1 MDDRHARI
9 AVITG
14 AAQGLGR
21 ETAMVLA
28 AAGHRVVL
36 IDLQSPDAVL
46 AELRAA
52 GHDGLA
58 LTGDVADETFVQHA
72 VAAPEVGP
80 QHVRLLPLWPR
91 PQHVPVLPQRLWPP
105 PPLWLH
111 WPL

>member
-72 VAAPEVGP
+72 VAATAKAFGAADVG
-80 QHVRLLPLWPR
+80 
-91 PQHVPVLPQRLWPP
+91 
-105 PPLWLH
+105 
-111 WPL
+111 